1 MLSRLPRRS
10 ASPGHWYQNS
20 RRALPAIIQ
29 NRLRQRRAWELD
41 WSKGCFGATR
51 GPWNGREN
59 TLRQH
64 LLIRVIILGLL
75 GVDQQGVNQLLWR
88 ARALLGEGEQAFV
101 SCFGQ
106 CEHLAHDRSFLLAP

>member
-1 MLSRLPRRS
+1 MLSRLLRCS

-41 WSKGCFGATR
+41 WRKGCFGATR
-51 GPWNGREN
+51 GPWDGREN

-64 LLIRVIILGLL
+64 LLIHVIILGLF
-75 GVDQQGVNQLLWR
+75 GVDQQCVNQLLWCTL
-88 ARALLGEGEQAFV
+88 ALLGEGEQAFV
-101 SCFGQ
+101 RC
-106 CEHLAHDRSFLLAP
+106 L